1 MSGQSHRESCC
12 ASSSDDVRKY
22 DLIILGGGSAG
33 FAAAIQAHELG
44 KTVLMVV
51 HELNLAAK
59 YCSRILLLGEGKLLA
74 DDTPERVFT
83 EALLSRAYA
92 ADIAVSRNPLN
103 NNLEITTRVDEASK
117 EKDAALLKK
126 ICCE

>member
-1 MSGQSHRESCC
+1 M
-12 ASSSDDVRKY
+12 
-22 DLIILGGGSAG
+22 
-33 FAAAIQAHELG
+33 G

-83 EALLSRAYA
+83 EPLLSRAYA

>member
-1 MSGQSHRESCC
+1 MVYQEEIFRFAREL
-12 ASSSDDVRKY
+12 A
-22 DLIILGGGSAG
+22 LM
-33 FAAAIQAHELG
+33 G

-59 YCSRILLLGEGKLLA
+59 YCGRILLLGEGQA
-74 DDTPERVFT
+74 GWQDDTPERVFT
-83 EALLSRAYA
+83 EPLLSRAYA

-117 EKDAALLKK
+117 KKETALLKK
-126 ICCE
+126 ICFE

>member
-1 MSGQSHRESCC
+1 MESQNVFNKEGNG
-12 ASSSDDVRKY
+12 AQRRP
-22 DLIILGGGSAG
+22 
-33 FAAAIQAHELG
+33 
-44 KTVLMVV
+44 
-51 HELNLAAK
+51 AAK
-59 YCSRILLLGEGKLLA
+59 FRTGPAAMFGRRLVGTGAVTFPYRVRFDAVVSGKLLA

-83 EALLSRAYA
+83 EPLLSRAYA